1 MQPLTLPATLNEC
14 GHFCS
19 SLQKLKYRFNLQQ
32 KVEFYK
38 TRNACQ
44 MIKEERHGCCKAA
57 GRRLEAFKIRT
68 AEVAAAADSGTSH
81 AIPDRLTD
89 KI

>member
-32 KVEFYK
+32 KVNFYK
-38 TRNACQ
+38 TRKACQ
-44 MIKEERHGCCKAA
+44 MIKEERQHKRVARCCRAA
-57 GRRLEAFKIRT
+57 SRRLEAFKIRT

-81 AIPDRLTD
+81 AIPD
-89 KI
+89 

>member
-32 KVEFYK
+32 KVEFYE
-38 TRNACQ
+38 TRKACQ
-44 MIKEERHGCCKAA
+44 MIKEERQHYWLLQS

-68 AEVAAAADSGTSH
+68 AEVAAAADSGH
-81 AIPDRLTD
+81 AIPPD
-89 KI
+89 